1 MANRKPLVRAGDWE
15 LGQNLPPRAQQMV
28 NDPALF
34 AFIGALGLVMLTSF
48 VAFLLGLAQESQK
61 ARDRRKQGGN

>member
-1 MANRKPLVRAGDWE
+1 MSNRKPLIRAADWE

-34 AFIGALGLVMLTSF
+34 AFFGALGLVMLTTI
-48 VAFLLGLAQESQK
+48 VAFILGLAQESQR
-61 ARDRRKQGGN
+61 ARDKRMRGGS